1 MFAVISGIST
11 FLTLEHI
18 CERVYILYNKTYNWY
33 YNINNKEQYIPL
45 KTIENYQR
53 DIIKNENK
61 IIELQNKILNKNS
74 D

>member
-33 YNINNKEQYIPL
+33 YNINNTEQYIPL